1 MCVPHVFVSS
11 CDKEMCTKYC
21 LHFKILS
28 GISWWRKQSDSPGDT
43 NSLTLLVTQSDSP
56 GDANS
61 LTLVVMQS
69 VCPGDAVWLSWWCS
83 LSVLVTQSVFPGD
96 KNSDS
101 PGDANSLTL
110 LVTQTVRL
118 SWWCNLTLLVT
129 QTVWLS
135 RWHSQTLPVTRKV
148 RLFWW
153 QSDSPGNTKSLTRLG
168 IEMSDS
174 WWHCLT
180 RLGAQTVWL
189 AWPCWSQTSFYG
201 HLAALSEVV
210 TAISVRWS
218 FVVIIWWSVILCRH
232 HSL

>member
-1 MCVPHVFVSS
+1 MWSDPVLFTHSFLQLLSLFSTKAPFWTVPAKWYKIIWCVFHTCLCQAVIKRCAQNIVF
-11 CDKEMCTKYC
+11 
-21 LHFKILS
+21 ILRFYL
-28 GISWWRKQSDSPGDT
+28 G
-43 NSLTLLVTQSDSP
+43 
-56 GDANS
+56 
-61 LTLVVMQS
+61 
-69 VCPGDAVWLSWWCS
+69 
-83 LSVLVTQSVFPGD
+83 
-96 KNSDS
+96 S

-110 LVTQTVRL
+110 LVTQTVQL